1 MITRDQIAP
10 ALTILAAL
18 ADAIREL
25 KRIPS
30 GHLYA
35 LLMPK
40 MSLAQYETAIDL
52 LIKAGLVRKASDE
65 LVWEGRSV

>member
-1 MITRDQIAP
+1 MIAREQIAP

-18 ADAIREL
+18 ADTIREL

-40 MSLAQYETAIDL
+40 MSLAQYETAIGL
-52 LIKAGLVRKASDE
+52 LIKADLVGKLGDE
-65 LVWEGRSV
+65 LVWKGRDL